1 MAAPL
6 NRIGSVSLPAGES
19 YVIGRPMIN
28 RETINNRFKLACH
41 RLVARRIA
49 SDPALLER
57 ASEIVAEWSRES
69 DRPDFVDEWR
79 EILAQPIAEIRRTIV
94 LRDQR
99 MERLRISSPFLAIRT
114 ECLDDNDRLR
124 LWRIVRRPYGKLK
137 RTRPAARPPST
148 RGSLP
153 PAGAP

>member
-57 ASEIVAEWSRES
+57 ASEIVAEWSRET

-79 EILAQPIAEIRRTIV
+79 DIFARPVADIRRVIV
-94 LRDQR
+94 ARDEDI
-99 MERLRISSPFLAIRT
+99 ERLRISSPFLAIRT

-137 RTRPAARPPST
+137 RTRPAARPPSIQGN
-148 RGSLP
+148 RP
-153 PAGAP
+153 PTGAP